1 MQERNIINGTT
12 TAVYRRPLTLY
23 LWTIWIKFLVGNNG
37 VLLPFQ
43 RLARYLLCNTNK
55 GFCC

>member
-1 MQERNIINGTT
+1 MYCIK
-12 TAVYRRPLTLY
+12 
-23 LWTIWIKFLVGNNG
+23 LWKEFLIGNNG

>member
-12 TAVYRRPLTLY
+12 TAVDNRTGAVYRRPLTLY

-37 VLLPFQ
+37 V
-43 RLARYLLCNTNK
+43 
-55 GFCC
+55 